1 MDRPGERTAP
11 TSRTP
16 IRVVVADDA
25 ADLRDLIVLLFEME
39 DDFETV
45 AEATNGQEAVDLARE
60 HQPDLVVLDLS
71 MPVMDGLQALPLLRA
86 AAPHA
91 KIVIFSGFESAA
103 IGREALDIGAD
114 GYIEKGTG
122 VHELLEQL
130 RTIVRCTEVA

>member
-1 MDRPGERTAP
+1 MDPAGGGTRTRA
-11 TSRTP
+11 P

-39 DDFETV
+39 DDFVTV

-71 MPVMDGLQALPLLRA
+71 MPVMDGLQALPLLRD
-86 AAPHA
+86 AAPNA
-91 KIVIFSGFESAA
+91 KVVIFSGFESGTL
-103 IGREALDIGAD
+103 GREALDIGAD

-122 VHELLEQL
+122 VGELIERL
-130 RTIVRCTEVA
+130 RSIVGRGAA